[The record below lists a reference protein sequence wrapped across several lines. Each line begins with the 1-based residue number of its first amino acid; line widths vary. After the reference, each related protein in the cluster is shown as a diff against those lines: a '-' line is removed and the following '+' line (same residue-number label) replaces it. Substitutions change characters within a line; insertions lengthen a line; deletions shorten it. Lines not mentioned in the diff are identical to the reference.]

1 MSDIQSEAGV
11 IGTLY
16 IHPKFVEHTSYLLP
30 EHFYSKENRI
40 MYQAILILVRD
51 GIKKIDAFNICNTIQ
66 NNSAFKD
73 VDQNQFDFPSVH
85 ELSSMY
91 TEIARDSVEEYKVLA
106 KNIVT
111 LAFKRELLKTLRRL
125 QVSCYKKDI
134 DLGQLNNLVYN
145 QLDSLTQSFM
155 DNEEIRTLGEQIDG
169 LWDEIQSRRT
179 EDGTYGIPSKFKAF
193 AEYFTYEPGELV
205 VVQAKYKQGKSVF
218 LMNEVVHK
226 LKNGIATLV
235 IDSEMPTRLYT
246 ERLISHLSGVEIRK
260 VKNGFYNQEEEQRI
274 NNCLTWIK
282 NQPFVHIYDPN
293 MTDDKLF
300 SICKILQRK
309 IGLEFVVYDYLKSNA
324 TSSSDNYNLLGAKCD
339 FLKNNIAGELNL
351 AVLTACQLNRTGE
364 VADSMKINRYLS
376 VGIKWGYKTQAMQM
390 KDGLDCGNAYAK
402 IYPNR
407 LGRQMDEFDE
417 ESYIDFFFDGDRMSI
432 YEAKQH
438 EAEEY
443 F

>member
-1 MSDIQSEAGV
+1 
-11 IGTLY
+11 
-16 IHPKFVEHTSYLLP
+16 
-30 EHFYSKENRI
+30 
-40 MYQAILILVRD
+40 
-51 GIKKIDAFNICNTIQ
+51 
-66 NNSAFKD
+66 
-73 VDQNQFDFPSVH
+73 
-85 ELSSMY
+85 
-91 TEIARDSVEEYKVLA
+91 
-106 KNIVT
+106 
-111 LAFKRELLKTLRRL
+111 
-125 QVSCYKKDI
+125 
-134 DLGQLNNLVYN
+134 
-145 QLDSLTQSFM
+145 
-155 DNEEIRTLGEQIDG
+155 
-169 LWDEIQSRRT
+169 
-179 EDGTYGIPSKFKAF
+179 
-193 AEYFTYEPGELV
+193 
-205 VVQAKYKQGKSVF
+205 
-218 LMNEVVHK
+218 MNEVVHK

-260 VKNGFYNQEEEQRI
+260 VKNGFYNQEEEQKI
-274 NNCLTWIK
+274 NNCLAWIK
-282 NQPFVHIYDPN
+282 KQPFVHIYDPN

-390 KDGLDCGNAYAK
+390 KDGADCGNAYAK

-407 LGRQMDEFDE
+407 LGRQMDEYDE

-438 EAEEY
+438 EVEDY